1 MNDDFY
7 IGYLKKTSPDISTF
21 ISRRVAGIFLTVGII
36 GATILVGQR
45 PFGKGVFEYGTT
57 RSFSGVISEFP
68 YPALL
73 VPRPDTTENE
83 DGVSRYHLVAFGK
96 RGAQELVAGLDG
108 SRVTLEGTLVFDAN
122 QTMIEVVEGSVASQG
137 PATRSPGGTVSLGT
151 MTLVGEIVDSK
162 CYLGVMKPGSLKP
175 HRACATRCISG
186 GIPPVL
192 LVRDEMGFA
201 EYLLLVGA
209 DGRQLNK
216 EVLDMVAE
224 KIEITGEVERLDN
237 HLILKAEPDTFRR
250 RRQ

>member
-1 MNDDFY
+1 MNEDFY
-7 IGYLKKTSPDISTF
+7 VGYLKRTSPHIATF

-36 GATILVGQR
+36 GATVMIGQR
-45 PFGKGVFEYGTT
+45 PFGKGVFEFGTT
-57 RSFSGVISEFP
+57 RSFSGVVSEYP

-73 VPRPDTTENE
+73 VPRPDGSEGE
-83 DGVSRYHLVAFGK
+83 HRASRYLLVAFGK

-108 SRVTLEGTLVFDAN
+108 TAVTLEGTLVFDAD
-122 QTMIEVVEGSVASQG
+122 QTMIEVVDGSVVAEGHAPS
-137 PATRSPGGTVSLGT
+137 SPTGTISLGT

-192 LVRDEMGFA
+192 LVSGADGVA
-201 EYLLLVGA
+201 AYLLLVGT

-250 RRQ
+250 HHE